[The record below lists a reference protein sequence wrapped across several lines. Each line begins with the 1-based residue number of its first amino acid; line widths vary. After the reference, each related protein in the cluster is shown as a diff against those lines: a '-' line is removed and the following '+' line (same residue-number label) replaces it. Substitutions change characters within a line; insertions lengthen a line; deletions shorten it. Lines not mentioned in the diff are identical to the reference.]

1 MVLFVLATLA
11 MHADIVSAQWI
22 DEDEKHIRWHQDE
35 QVSLFRRG
43 IGAAPVTVA
52 TRDAADPERFVSL
65 DEAIQMALQH
75 SEVIRVL
82 TGVSAVSSGQTIYDT
97 AIATTPIDQA
107 KARFDPVFSANSSFR
122 HNETPFLDPFG
133 TNILGA
139 QTGGSNQSAALTDLN
154 AYGGTASVAAANQ
167 FDSETIGGFLTRDI
181 PTLEMSYT
189 QPILAG
195 FGRPANQAPIV
206 IARLQQ
212 EQSYFQFKGG
222 MQELVRGVIT
232 AYWSL
237 VQARTELWARE
248 KQVEALEFANQQA
261 EANLRAGRKSLADTS
276 QSKVSLYSFRANL
289 VAAQANV
296 LQLEAALRNL
306 IGLPPEDGSRI
317 VPSTPPTRDR
327 VEFRWNEIVDTAQSR
342 RPDLIELNLVLM
354 ADQQRLI
361 QGRNSAQ
368 PALNAVALHRWNGL
382 SGRAFTGSQ
391 LNTPFDNHTD
401 WTMGVTFEVPLSL
414 RQSRAQ
420 VRTAELLIA
429 KDRANIQ
436 QSLHQIEHGLAT
448 SLRTI
453 DQNLLQYEAFR
464 ETRQAATKNLEIQRL
479 EFKFGRPREG
489 FLTVLQAITDLG
501 NSISQEAQS
510 LTSYN
515 AELANLE
522 LQTGTILETHG
533 IRFVEEQFSSIGP
546 HGRCFEDDCY
556 PRDLRPTDNAAR
568 YPNSDKASEESFY
581 PENYPRR
588 DSTEPRPQLPQDP
601 EESGPPEE
609 GPATPIP
616 GSVPPELPLP
626 ADKTEERSAQ
636 KAFFAPDSG
645 QKFAT
650 ANAPPQ
656 ESPLRIA
663 NPGWRATVAPSH

>member
-1 MVLFVLATLA
+1 MVLSVLATLA
-11 MHADIVSAQWI
+11 MHADRVSAQLI
-22 DEDEKHIRWHQDE
+22 DEDEKHIRWHRDE

-43 IGAAPVTVA
+43 IGPAPVTVA

-75 SEVIRVL
+75 SDVIRVL
-82 TGVSAVSSGQTIYDT
+82 TGVSASSSGQTIYDT

-122 HNETPFLDPFG
+122 HNESPFLNPLG
-133 TNILGA
+133 TNIIGA
-139 QTGGSNQSAALTDLN
+139 QTGGSDQSAALSDLN
-154 AYGGTASVAAANQ
+154 QFGGTASLAATNQ
-167 FDSETIGGFLTRDI
+167 FDSEAISGFLTRDI

-195 FGRPANQAPIV
+195 FGRSANQAPIV

-222 MQELVRGVIT
+222 MQELVRGVIS
-232 AYWSL
+232 AYWAL

-248 KQVEALEFANQQA
+248 KQVEQLEFANQLTLAKRRVGFGDLGDSSQA
-261 EANLRAGRKSLADTS
+261 L
-276 QSKVSLYSFRANL
+276 VSYSNFRANL

-296 LQLEAALRNL
+296 LQREAALRNL

-327 VEFRWNEIVDTAQSR
+327 VEFRWDEIVETAQSR

-354 ADQQRLI
+354 ADQQRLV
-361 QGRNSAQ
+361 QGRNAAQ

-436 QSLHQIEHGLAT
+436 QSLHLIEHALAT
-448 SLRTI
+448 TLRTV
-453 DQNLLQYEAFR
+453 DQNLLQYELFR
-464 ETRQAATKNLEIQRL
+464 ETRQAASENLGVQFGEARS
-479 EFKFGRPREG
+479 GRPTNG
-489 FLTVLQAITDLG
+489 FLNVLQAITDWG
-501 NSISQEAQS
+501 NSVSSEAQS

-515 AELANLE
+515 AELASLE

-533 IRFVEEQFSSIGP
+533 IRFVEEQFSSIGA

-568 YPNSDKASEESFY
+568 YPHSDKAAEEAFDL
-581 PENYPRR
+581 ENYPRR
-588 DSTEPRPQLPQDP
+588 DSSRSQDP
-601 EESGPPEE
+601 EESRPPEE
-609 GPATPIP
+609 GSASPIP
-616 GSVPPELPLP
+616 ESVPPELPPP
-626 ADKTEERSAQ
+626 ADKTEERSVPNAIP
-636 KAFFAPDSG
+636 APDSG
-645 QKFAT
+645 QRFST

-656 ESPLRIA
+656 KSLLRIA